1 MKKLLLSII
10 AFLGFVQFEATAQT
24 NSERFDYKLEITL
37 DAIQLKAGSTT
48 QVDLSLVRGGRYKK
62 HEATLGLSSGLPEGI
77 TVRYEPAVNVMDKSI
92 ITISSTKE
100 TKPGVYYVG
109 IKATIL
115 NTIKSTLLKVEVKD
129 GLAEDAVTS
138 VNK

>member
-1 MKKLLLSII
+1 MKKLILSLI
-10 AFLGFVQFEATAQT
+10 ALIGLVQFETKAQT
-24 NSERFDYKLEITL
+24 KSERFDYKLEIAS
-37 DAIQLKAGSTT
+37 DAIQLKAGSTA
-48 QVDLSLVRGGRYKK
+48 QVDLNLVRGGRYKN
-62 HEATLGLSSGLPEGI
+62 HEATLGLSSGLPAGL
-77 TVRYEPAVNVMDKSI
+77 TVNYEPAVNVMEKSL

-129 GLAEDAVTS
+129 ALAETAVTS
-138 VNK
+138 VNE

>member
-1 MKKLLLSII
+1 MKKLILSVI
-10 AFLGFVQFEATAQT
+10 ALIGLVQFESKAQT
-24 NSERFDYKLEITL
+24 KSERFDYKLEIAS
-37 DAIQLKAGSTT
+37 DAIQLKAGSAA
-48 QVDLSLVRGGRYKK
+48 QVDLNLVRGGRYKNR
-62 HEATLGLSSGLPEGI
+62 EATLGLSSGLPAGL
-77 TVRYEPAVNVMDKSI
+77 TVNYEPAVNVMEKSL

-129 GLAEDAVTS
+129 GLAETAVTS
-138 VNK
+138 VNE